1 MLVGIWEVWCFT
13 REDYKLH
20 FDTNIYMLQVVVLV
34 LQYLIPGTGKMLCKS
49 GSFSRPLFFS
59 VTALAANP
67 HWCWMLPIRFTD
79 LSCFSFGHVY
89 LQIYSIWVCTY
100 IFDAHT
106 RVLQSEFG
114 YFLVMH

>member
-1 MLVGIWEVWCFT
+1 M
-13 REDYKLH
+13 
-20 FDTNIYMLQVVVLV
+20 
-34 LQYLIPGTGKMLCKS
+34 
-49 GSFSRPLFFS
+49 
-59 VTALAANP
+59 
-67 HWCWMLPIRFTD
+67 D